1 MEENNVPFPTS
12 IKPSGASFDVDEED
26 MNVIHNVKI
35 FVKEFYY

>member
-1 MEENNVPFPTS
+1 MEENNVPFLTS
-12 IKPSGASFDVDEED
+12 ITPSRDSFDVDKED